1 VIAAT
6 VPLALLAA
14 FLFATAAAL
23 QQRAAHS
30 ASSDRTSEARWLP
43 VLGLVH
49 KLVRDR
55 VWLLGWV
62 TNLGGF
68 VAQAAALY
76 TGSIAVVQPLL
87 VTQLVFAFP
96 LATMRQ
102 SRAPLKRDWVGGGLV
117 CAGLAVLLSVRGAAP
132 SAGDARR
139 SHVLLATLCAVG
151 LIVLLLTAARG
162 VHERPQERAVLVG
175 IGAGICFAMSAVF
188 ITLTTDSLVNHGVA
202 HTATDWVG
210 YALAASTLTGLLL
223 GQDAFAAGS
232 LPTAVAATTIT
243 NPIASYLAGVFA
255 FDVHP
260 PTSGS
265 ALFAVALAGA
275 LVAGGVVLL
284 AHSPTVHDQL
294 AATH

>member
-1 VIAAT
+1 MIAVT

-14 FLFATAAAL
+14 FLFAAAAAL

-30 ASSDRTSEARWLP
+30 ASSSRRTGSRWLP
-43 VLGLVH
+43 VLGLAH

-76 TGSIAVVQPLL
+76 AGSIAVVQPLL
-87 VTQLVFAFP
+87 VTQLIFALALVQRTP
-96 LATMRQ
+96 LT
-102 SRAPLKRDWVGGGLV
+102 RDWVGGGLI

-132 SAGDARR
+132 SAGDAHRPR
-139 SHVLLATLCAVG
+139 ILLATLCAIV
-151 LIVLLLTAARG
+151 LIVVLLALARG
-162 VHERPQERAVLVG
+162 VHDRPQERAVLVG

-188 ITLTTDSLVNHGVA
+188 ITLTTDSLVHRGVA

-260 PTSGS
+260 PTSVS
-265 ALFAVALAGA
+265 ALLAVALTGA